1 MFIFWTFRY
10 NNKQPFNK
18 ELSAFFMHTA
28 RYFCLL
34 FLIFSNNSISQSKN
48 QLTEILWLQSNT
60 PPFHL
65 NSESAQTGLCD
76 NLTEQLIS
84 SIKDV
89 KHTRLVVPQKR
100 INKYIREGKNVC
112 FPCVIHKKNANQVY
126 TYSRP
131 TSIYPEFSIITTN
144 QKARTLTK
152 THGNPINLISL
163 LSDENFTY
171 GQAAARR
178 FSPHIN
184 IIIENALSHH
194 NVSLSLSSDNES
206 GVVIDRLRHGFLDY
220 SLDYPFMAS
229 YFNQQQHPIKIV
241 SIPIAQNTNSLVKGA
256 IGCATNAPND
266 FANQAIKKINA
277 ALEST
282 ILESAEH
289 QLSQR
294 YWLSEHIDNFD
305 KQYYQYIINVDS
317 QTNDAPISTADQSQN
332 KEQL

>member
-1 MFIFWTFRY
+1 MIKY
-10 NNKQPFNK
+10 SHLIKNYQ
-18 ELSAFFMHTA
+18 LFMDTA

-34 FLIFSNNSISQSKN
+34 FLIFSSNSISQSKN

-65 NSESAQTGLCD
+65 NSENTQMGLCD
-76 NLTEQLIS
+76 NLTKQLIS

-89 KHTRLVVPQKR
+89 KHTRLFVPQKR
-100 INKYIREGKNVC
+100 INKYIKEGKNVC
-112 FPCVIHKKNANQVY
+112 FPCVIHKKSTNEVY

-144 QKARTLTK
+144 QKAETLTK
-152 THGNPINLISL
+152 AHGNPINLISL
-163 LSDENFTY
+163 LSDERFTY

-184 IIIENALSHH
+184 MIIENSLSHH

-241 SIPIAQNTNSLVKGA
+241 SIPIAQNTRSLIKGA
-256 IGCATNAPND
+256 VGCATNAPND
-266 FANQAIKKINA
+266 FANQAVKKINA

-282 ILESAEH
+282 ILESAAH

-294 YWLSEHIDNFD
+294 HWLSEHIDNFD
-305 KQYYQYIINVDS
+305 KQYYQHIINFDS
-317 QTNDAPISTADQSQN
+317 QTNDAPINTADQN
-332 KEQL
+332 KEQR